1 MATTRL
7 AAIIPALCMI
17 ATAQPTGPRA
27 GLFYVMA
34 LRSPDGRI
42 SMQVSGGS
50 NLTYEVTYRGVPVIG
65 RSVMGFEFQGQPA
78 LGPNITIA
86 PGSQGKIS
94 EQYTVPAGK
103 ASTIRNECNTAAVEA
118 RETAAPNRRL
128 TIEARA
134 YNDGVAFRYLLP
146 EQEGLSD
153 FKIANERTQ
162 FVMGREGTAYPLIL
176 RNYRTSWE
184 DNYHTLPI
192 SGLHPE
198 YLIAMP
204 LLMELPG
211 TAYVAITE
219 AHIENYSGMY
229 LQHDERNALALNA
242 RLSPRIDDASVSV
255 IGKSPLATPWRV
267 ILIGSEPGRLIESNM
282 VLNLNPPSAIADTS
296 WIKPGKASWDW
307 WSGPYDE
314 GVNFRSGKN
323 TETIKHYVDFSSKA
337 GFEYFMLDAGWAV
350 VVRGGPSDSGVD
362 LTKVR
367 PEINMPEVLDYARSK
382 NVKLWLWAHWTDVDR
397 QMEAAFPLYEKWGIA
412 GVKIDFMDRDDQ
424 QMVDFYRRTAKFAAE
439 HHLMVD
445 FHGAYKPDGLERTWP
460 NVLTREG
467 VLGLEYNKWS
477 GRVTPEHNVMLA
489 FTRLIAGP
497 MDYTPGGFLNV
508 TREEFQPRNLHPM
521 VMGTRAH
528 QTALFVVY
536 LSPFEMVSDHPE
548 AYQGQKELKFL
559 SAVPAT
565 WDETRVITGKVGE
578 YIAVARR
585 KGREWFIGS
594 IAGRNGVELDL
605 PLEFLGTGDY
615 TAEIY
620 ADAPD
625 ADVHP
630 MNTVVAQQKV
640 NRAGRIHVK
649 MAPGGGQA
657 VHIRPGA

>member
-1 MATTRL
+1 MGAG
-7 AAIIPALCMI
+7 AF
-17 ATAQPTGPRA
+17 AQSTIS
-27 GLFYVMA
+27 
-34 LRSPDGRI
+34 SPDGLI
-42 SMQVSGGS
+42 KLTISGGQR
-50 NLTYEVTYRGVPVIG
+50 LTYEVTYRGKPVIA
-65 RSVMGFEFQGQPA
+65 RSAMGLDIQGQAP
-78 LGPNITIA
+78 LGPNMTLGDSTA
-86 PGSQGKIS
+86 GEIS
-94 EQYTVPAGK
+94 ETYSVPAGK
-103 ASTIRNECNTAAVEA
+103 ASSIRNECNTLSVPA
-118 RETAAPNRRL
+118 RDGNRTL

-134 YNDGVAFRYLLP
+134 YNDGVAFRYQLGGSG
-146 EQEGLSD
+146 EV
-153 FKIANERTQ
+153 KITNERTQ

-184 DNYHTLPI
+184 DNYHTVPI
-192 SGLHPE
+192 SGAQPE
-198 YLIAMP
+198 WLVAMP

-219 AHIENYSGMY
+219 AHIENYAGMY
-229 LQHDERNALALNA
+229 LKHDDRAPLAWNA
-242 RLSPRIDDASVSV
+242 RLSPRIDDSDVSV
-255 IGKSPLATPWRV
+255 IATGPVVTPWRM
-267 ILIGSEPGRLIESNM
+267 ILIGSEPGRLIESNTIM
-282 VLNLNPPSAIADTS
+282 NLNPPSAIADTG

-307 WSGPYDE
+307 WSGPYAE
-314 GVNFRSGKN
+314 GVNFRPGKN
-323 TETIKHYVDFSSKA
+323 TETIKYYVDFSSRT

-350 VVRGGPSDSGVD
+350 VTGGGPSDSGVD

-367 PEINMPEVLDYARSK
+367 PQIDMPAVLAYAKSK
-382 NVKLWLWAHWTDVDR
+382 NVRLWLWAHWTDVNK
-397 QMEAAFPLYEKWGIA
+397 QMEAAFPLYEQWGIA

-424 QMVDFYRRTAKFAAE
+424 QMVDFYRRTAKLAAQ

-508 TREEFQPRNLHPM
+508 TREEFQPRNIHPM

-536 LSPFEMVSDHPE
+536 LSPFEMVSDYPD
-548 AYQGQKELKFL
+548 AYSGQKELKFL

-565 WDETRVITGKVGE
+565 WDEMRVITGKVGE
-578 YIAVARR
+578 YISVARR
-585 KGREWFIGS
+585 KGNEWFIGS
-594 IAGRNGVELDL
+594 IAGKNGVELDL

-625 ADVHP
+625 ADQHP
-630 MNTVVAQQKV
+630 MNTVVEQKKV
-640 NRAGRIHVK
+640 NRSGRLHVK

-657 VHIRPGA
+657 VRVRPQ

>member
-1 MATTRL
+1 
-7 AAIIPALCMI
+7 
-17 ATAQPTGPRA
+17 
-27 GLFYVMA
+27 MA
-34 LRSPDGRI
+34 LAVSAAAVAVAQSPPATLASPDGQVRLT
-42 SMQVSGGS
+42 VSGGAQLS
-50 NLTYEVTYRGVPVIG
+50 YQATFRGKPVIA
-65 RSVMGFEFQGQPA
+65 RSLLGLEFDGQPA
-78 LGPNITIA
+78 LGSNVAITEA
-86 PGSQGKIS
+86 KSDRIS
-94 EQYTVPAGK
+94 ESYATPAGK
-103 ASTIRNECNTAAVEA
+103 ANPIRNECNTLTVGLRENAASG
-118 RETAAPNRRL
+118 RTL
-128 TIEARA
+128 ILEARA
-134 YNDGVAFRYLLP
+134 YNDGIAFRYRLP
-146 EQEGLSD
+146 EQPGIGDLR
-153 FKIANERTQ
+153 IANERTQ
-162 FVMGREGTAYPLIL
+162 FVMGREGTAYPLIF

-184 DNYHTLPI
+184 DNYSTLPI
-192 SGLHPE
+192 SAVHPE
-198 YLIAMP
+198 SIVAMP

-211 TAYVAITE
+211 TAFVAITE

-229 LQHDERNALALNA
+229 LKHDERAALAWNA
-242 RLSPRIDDASVSV
+242 RLAPRIDEPSVSV
-255 IGKSPLATPWRV
+255 ITRAPMVTPWRIV
-267 ILIGSEPGRLIESNM
+267 LIGAEPGRLIESNM
-282 VLNLNPPSAIADTS
+282 ILNLNPPSMITDTS

-314 GVNFRSGKN
+314 GVSFHPGKN
-323 TETIKHYVDFSSKA
+323 TETIKHYVDFSSQA

-350 VVRGGPSDSGVD
+350 VVRGGPADSGVD

-367 PEINMPEVLDYARSK
+367 PEIDMPGVLEYARSK
-382 NVKLWLWAHWTDVDR
+382 HVKLWLWAHWTDVDK
-397 QMEAAFPLYEKWGIA
+397 QMEQAFPLYEKWGVA

-424 QMVDFYRRTAKFAAE
+424 QMVDFYRRTAKSAAE

-445 FHGAYKPDGLERTWP
+445 FHGAYMPDGIERTWP

-477 GRVTPEHNVMLA
+477 ARVTPEHNVMLA

-497 MDYTPGGFLNV
+497 MDYTPGGFLNT
-508 TREEFQPRNLHPM
+508 TREEFQPRDLHPM

-559 SAVPAT
+559 SAVPST
-565 WDETRVITGKVGE
+565 WDETRVLTGKVGE

-585 KGREWFIGS
+585 TGRDWFIGS
-594 IAGRNGVELDL
+594 IAGRNAVEIDL

-620 ADAPD
+620 ADAAD

-630 MNTVVAQQKV
+630 MNTVVEQKKV
-640 NRAGRIHVK
+640 NRSGRIHVK

-657 VHIRPGA
+657 IHIRPGA